1 MRKRKHSNKLEGGV
15 WPRYLES
22 VSEPKLVLNSLVLTC
37 LFLSTPRITGMYHHV
52 MTLGWKVTKGL
63 SAKMVRKPDKPKR
76 TFHAREGIGLVCLG
90 MGKDAPCG

>member
-1 MRKRKHSNKLEGGV
+1 
-15 WPRYLES
+15 
-22 VSEPKLVLNSLVLTC
+22 
-37 LFLSTPRITGMYHHV
+37 MYHHV

-63 SAKMVRKPDKPKR
+63 SAKMVRKPDKSKR